1 MKGLIKFA
9 IIVALVAA
17 VIIYGKKYIDE
28 NAVNINDTVSI
39 SLKKYYI
46 SENVADLEP
55 IEKILEKNKNKP
67 EVINQVNELVFI
79 EVGGWFN
86 YVAEK
91 YTCDLSNRMGC
102 KKLVEDLT
110 KIKVKIEQINTVQTT
125 EGIKLLSTTRYTEL
139 EQACDAALSAKTQTA
154 TNSAATNPKT
164 ARENTII
171 KCGDAWSCTDC
182 NGSNAKKCTCEYY
195 NNTKITCPKN
205 LVLGRIVDG
214 R

>member
-125 EGIKLLSTTRYTEL
+125 EAVEAANTVQTTETLHVTEAV
-139 EQACDAALSAKTQTA
+139 QAGNHA
-154 TNSAATNPKT
+154 
-164 ARENTII
+164 
-171 KCGDAWSCTDC
+171 
-182 NGSNAKKCTCEYY
+182 
-195 NNTKITCPKN
+195 
-205 LVLGRIVDG
+205 
-214 R
+214 